1 MNRDPDFLPARG
13 IQFARLAIAKAA
25 GTHFDEHVAY
35 AARRWGTRSNVVQM
49 LKADVGGHDSGDTDF
64 LTAGTRDAAAEFGE
78 IVDMRGLLQGLTPVP
93 ANTPFIGAVADPSA
107 GWVGQSKGIPVSRAV
122 LDRTT
127 LQPKKIGSLI
137 VLTNELVN
145 SSDPRTEL
153 LVLGMMLRAARLT
166 ADSAIADPAN
176 TGGDDTPASVTAGA
190 TPISSTGDI
199 ADDAEA
205 AIAAYG
211 GSLESAVWWLRP
223 ELAAQAGLRAGANG
237 AGAGLGA
244 LGGTLAGLPAYTSAG
259 IPADSSGSPLIL
271 VDRSSVA
278 LTDLG
283 YEVQRS
289 RHSTVEMSDAPTG
302 AGDTPTIAGNGTKM
316 VSLFQVG
323 AIGLLLLRHVN
334 WALANPAGAVV
345 VQDCSYAAAA

>member
-1 MNRDPDFLPARG
+1 MHRDNDFLPARG

-25 GTHFDEHVAY
+25 GANFDEHMAY

-93 ANTPFIGAVADPSA
+93 ANTPFIGCVTDPAA
-107 GWVGQSKGIPVSRAV
+107 GWVGQSKSVPVSRAV

-127 LQPKKIGSLI
+127 LRPKMIASLL
-137 VLTNELVN
+137 VLTNELIN
-145 SSDPRTEL
+145 SSDARSEM
-153 LVLGMMLRAARLT
+153 LVLNMMMRAARLT
-166 ADSAIADPAN
+166 ADLAIADPSN
-176 TGGDDTPASVTAGA
+176 SGDDDTPASVTAGA

-199 ADDAEA
+199 ADDAQA
-205 AIAAYG
+205 AIDAFG
-211 GSLESAVWWLRP
+211 GNLETAVWWLRP
-223 ELAAQAGLRAGANG
+223 DLAAQAGLRAGANG

-278 LTDLG
+278 LVDLG

-289 RHSTVEMSDAPTG
+289 RHSSVEMSDAPTG
-302 AGDTPTIAGNGTKM
+302 AGDTPVGASTKV
-316 VSLFQVG
+316 VSLFQADAV
-323 AIGLLLLRHVN
+323 GLLLVRHVN
-334 WALANPAGAVV
+334 WTLANPAGAVV
-345 VQDCSYAAAA
+345 VENCDYGAA